1 MPVRPTTSQPNSGG
15 FTLVEMLMAMLV
27 MTVGLLGLL
36 QSVQMAY
43 EHSLRNRVREEAVHL
58 AEERMHDWRRMA
70 FKAITATIPKEEPVT
85 KLLGGAPR
93 SYTVTRG
100 VAGMGGSALSKPA
113 KKLTVGVTW
122 TVKGEAAS
130 HTIYTMRLRRPNE
143 D

>member
-1 MPVRPTTSQPNSGG
+1 MPAILTTSPLDDRG

-43 EHSLRNRVREEAVHL
+43 QHSLRNRVRVEAVHL
-58 AEERMHDWRRMA
+58 VEERMHDWRRMA
-70 FKAITATIPKEEPVT
+70 FEAITATIPKEEPVT

-122 TVKGEAAS
+122 TVKGEAAG
-130 HTIYTMRLRRPNE
+130 HEIHTMRLRRNDE
-143 D
+143 

>member
-1 MPVRPTTSQPNSGG
+1 MSVIPTTSRRNSGG

-43 EHSLRNRVREEAVHL
+43 QHSLRNRVREEAVHL

-70 FKAITATIPKEEPVT
+70 FASITATSPKKEPVT

-100 VAGMGGSALSKPA
+100 VDDMGSGTNPA
-113 KKLTVGVTW
+113 KKLTVGVAW
-122 TVKGEAAS
+122 TVKEEAAS
-130 HTIYTMRLRRPNE
+130 HAIYTMRLRRNDE
-143 D
+143 